1 MRPQSPDTDPKIEKI
16 QIEAYR
22 RMPAWQKMRIVCDLN
37 EAAQTVAMADIRR
50 RHPAAARTAV
60 TSATLGMFTPSRR
73 SITREAFFL
82 LILFLL
88 KKMKYLGF
96 AVVWPFEVYQRISSG
111 CKHCKKTSL

>member
-1 MRPQSPDTDPKIEKI
+1 MTSLPFVLALAANCRLSPPYTFR
-16 QIEAYR
+16 AR
-22 RMPAWQKMRIVCDLN
+22 S
-37 EAAQTVAMADIRR
+37 TF
-50 RHPAAARTAV
+50 HPAAARTAV